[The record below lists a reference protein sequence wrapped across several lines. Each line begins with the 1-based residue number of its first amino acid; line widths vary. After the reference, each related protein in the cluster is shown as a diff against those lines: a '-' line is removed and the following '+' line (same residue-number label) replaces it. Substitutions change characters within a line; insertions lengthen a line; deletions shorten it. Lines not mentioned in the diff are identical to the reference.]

1 MIAPTHSRPTVCQV
15 VHSLNVGGAELLAAT
30 LSRRLSDQFRFV
42 FACLDELGPVGETLQ
57 SEGFSVEVLGRQPGV
72 DRQCAKRLWEYCE
85 RENVQ
90 LVHAHQYTPF
100 FQTMLARRGRRG
112 LPILFTEHGRHHP
125 DVRKTK
131 RVICNRLLLK
141 RDDRLVG
148 VGASVRDALI
158 EKEGLPSERV
168 EVIYNGV
175 DLSAFGTTDANLRS
189 EVREELSLA
198 DSDLVVMMVARLHP
212 LKDHLTALEAVRSLS
227 KLRPDIKLVLV
238 GDGEERPRIGSFIKE
253 HSLASNVRALGT
265 RTDVARLLSAAD
277 VFLLSSIS
285 EGIPLTIIEAMAAR
299 IPVVSTDVGGVGE
312 MVTHGVT
319 GLLAPPK
326 SPEAIAE
333 QILTVSS
340 DASLR
345 DTLIENARA
354 KAYETFS
361 LEGMLNAYRSQYEEM
376 TDV

>member
-30 LSRRLSDQFRFV
+30 LARRLSDRFRFV

-57 SEGFSVEVLGRQPGV
+57 SEGFAVEVLDRQPGV
-72 DRQCAKRLWEYCE
+72 DRQCAKRLWAFCE

-100 FQTMLARRGRRG
+100 FQTMLARRGRGG

-148 VGASVRDALI
+148 VGAAVRNALI
-158 EKEGLPSERV
+158 ENEGLPSGRV

-175 DLSAFGTTDANLRS
+175 DLSAFAANEQNLRS
-189 EVREELSLA
+189 EVREKLGLA

-238 GDGEERPRIGSFIKE
+238 GDGEERPRIGAFIKE
-253 HSLASNVRALGT
+253 HSLVSNVRALGT

-285 EGIPLTIIEAMAAR
+285 EGIPLTIIEAMAAG
-299 IPVVSTDVGGVGE
+299 IPVISTDVGGVSE

-326 SPEAIAE
+326 SPDAIAE
-333 QILTVSS
+333 QILAVSS

-345 DTLIENARA
+345 TNLIENARA

-361 LEGMLNAYRSQYEEM
+361 LDGMLDAYRQHYEEM
-376 TDV
+376 THV